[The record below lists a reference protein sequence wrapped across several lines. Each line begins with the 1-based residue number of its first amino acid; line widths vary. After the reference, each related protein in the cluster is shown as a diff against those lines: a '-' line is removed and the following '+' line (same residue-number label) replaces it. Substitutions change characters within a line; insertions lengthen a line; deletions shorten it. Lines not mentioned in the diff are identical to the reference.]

1 MNLHNLWT
9 ILVLCAAAAPVAA
22 RDPGSGATTAL
33 ADLPLVEVR
42 PQGATDR
49 LAVFYSGDGGWAA
62 LDKGVSERLAAA
74 GVTVIGVNSL
84 RYFWNG
90 RKPDEAAHDLA
101 RLLHTYLL
109 PEHGQL
115 LLIGYSTGAD
125 VLPFLVNRLPTELRA
140 RVTSIA
146 LIAPGHDAAFEIHVA
161 DWLPG
166 GGTPGTPLLPEIERL
181 GPPVLCM
188 YGKGDASAL
197 CPDLPARQGTT
208 QLIGAGHHLGEQYGT
223 ISARILAFSSV
234 ITPDDA
240 GR

>member
-1 MNLHNLWT
+1 MNMQKVWMA
-9 ILVLCAAAAPVAA
+9 VLLCVVATPGAA
-22 RDPGSGATTAL
+22 REPGGGAPDSL

-42 PQGATDR
+42 PAGATDR

-62 LDKGVSERLAAA
+62 LDKGVSERLADA

-84 RYFWNG
+84 RYFWSG
-90 RKPDEAAHDLA
+90 RKPDQAAHDLA
-101 RLLHTYLL
+101 RLIDAYLL

-125 VLPFLVNRLPTELRA
+125 VLPFLVNRLPVGLRA

-146 LIAPGHDAAFEIHVA
+146 LIAPGHDTAFEIHVA

-166 GGTPGTPLLPEIERL
+166 SGTRGTPLLPEIERL
-181 GPPVLCM
+181 GQPVLCL
-188 YGKGDASAL
+188 YGKGDTSAL
-197 CPDLPARQGTT
+197 CPDLPAQRGTT
-208 QLIGAGHHLGEQYGT
+208 QQIGAGHHLGEQYAT

-234 ITPDDA
+234 ITTAGA